1 MPQPL
6 RGVYAIT
13 DENLLA
19 GPALLAAAEVL
30 LYIPIVA
37 IAGINAENGGALVT
51 AGTDMPAVMH
61 TLFASPDVDARARAL
76 NALFRTT
83 PNTH

>member
-6 RGVYAIT
+6 RGVHAIT

-19 GPALLAAAEVL
+19 AAEVL
-30 LYIPIVA
+30 QQTKAQLYIPIVA